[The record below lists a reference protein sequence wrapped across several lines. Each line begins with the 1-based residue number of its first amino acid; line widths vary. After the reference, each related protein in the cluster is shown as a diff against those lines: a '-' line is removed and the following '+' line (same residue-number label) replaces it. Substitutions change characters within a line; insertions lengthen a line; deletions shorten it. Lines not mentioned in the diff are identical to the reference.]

1 MLSQENIIKL
11 SEKGWHIL
19 SDFSDEKT
27 TYFYRLESENWNNM
41 IRSKVSKDKEN
52 NDIIVA
58 YDKDTKEIIG
68 KFRSQGAASKKL
80 DVSQGLISA
89 SISKGHIVNE
99 KYIFKVLKNQPPLE
113 KSFEEILEELK
124 KNSSTVG
131 KTVHF
136 GTRNILKHR
145 LILLIQK
152 IKVVCKLCNKTEHE
166 SNIDCDHI
174 DGNHDNNNPNNL
186 QFLCK
191 SCHSKKTLEQT
202 RKTRKKAKRTT
213 SNISVTKINKDNEII
228 YIKNFD
234 SIAECRRY
242 YHNEKDEKDEEK
254 FYLHDSYFNNK
265 KPIYQRTFEIFF
277 LKFEIIN
284 DFSEDDENGKEEW
297 RSLDFIEKFEGK
309 NIFVS
314 NYGRIKG
321 PFGITNGALH
331 ENYYRYSGY
340 RVHQLV
346 LQAFKPDDLRKKAT
360 EIKVQENYKDISIED
375 IMNHANQP
383 YSIIVD
389 HKNGN
394 KADNRLS
401 NLRFYTLSENA
412 RNSSQNY
419 VVHQYST
426 TFELLGI
433 FGSVVE
439 ASEKL
444 GGISANHIGR
454 ACNNKDRNTCGG
466 FIFMREDHVNN
477 FENPRDAYIDLK
489 GKESS
494 PDFKDETW
502 KKIWK
507 NCINFILKN
516 KKKPSRSK
524 DREER
529 ILETWMGN
537 NRKNYINNKM
547 SEERKTLWLEL
558 ELCSFMFSK

>member
-27 TYFYRLESENWNNM
+27 TNFYRRGTGNWNNM

-68 KFRSQGAASKKL
+68 KFRSRREASRKL
-80 DVSQGLISA
+80 DVNQGLISK
-89 SISKGHIVNE
+89 SITKDHIVKE

-131 KTVHF
+131 KTISF
-136 GTRNILKHR
+136 ILKH
-145 LILLIQK
+145 
-152 IKVVCKLCNKTEHE
+152 IKKEKDVCKWCNKTEHE

-191 SCHSKKTLEQT
+191 SCHSKKTNVQT
-202 RKTRKKAKRTT
+202 RKTRKKAKKTT
-213 SNISVTKINKDNEII
+213 SNISVTKINKDDEII

-234 SIAECRRY
+234 SIADCRRY

-254 FYLHDSYFNNK
+254 FFLNSDYLNNK
-265 KPIYQRTFEIFF
+265 KPIYQRTFENFF

-297 RSLDFIEKFEGK
+297 RSLDFIEKFKGK

-321 PFGITNGALH
+321 PFGITNGALN

-360 EIKVQENYKDISIED
+360 ENQENHKDISIED
-375 IMNHANQP
+375 IMNDANQP

-389 HKNGN
+389 HKN
-394 KADNRLS
+394 KIKSDNRLS

-412 RNSSQNY
+412 RNTSQNY
-419 VVHQYST
+419 GVYQFSK

-444 GGISANHIGR
+444 GIKNIGR
-454 ACNNKDRNTCGG
+454 ACNNKGRNTCGG
-466 FIFMREDHVNN
+466 FIFMREDHVNK
-477 FENPRDAYIDLK
+477 FENPKDAYINLK

-502 KKIWK
+502 KARL
-507 NCINFILKN
+507 NEYN
-516 KKKPSRSK
+516 KFRLDNDNKKPSRSSK
-524 DREER
+524 NDNEK
-529 ILETWMGN
+529 ILGNWANNN
-537 NRKNYINNKM
+537 NRNYKNKM
-547 SEERKTLWLEL
+547 SDERKKLW
-558 ELCSFMFSK
+558 STNNK